1 MPRPKRS
8 DIFSNEREEI
18 CKKLIDIV
26 GTEFLLC
33 DLDNDTTKQDAIIAL
48 KDDIKKV
55 FAVSRIMSFSPYTMN
70 DVKREYFNIV
80 KAILKQEGYRFESH
94 PYIKNSGNGILTK
107 TTRYIIIKD

>member
-1 MPRPKRS
+1 MPRPRRS

-70 DVKREYFNIV
+70 DVKREYFNIL

-94 PYIKNSGNGILTK
+94 TWYKTFENGMLKRTTK
-107 TTRYIIIKD
+107 YFIFRD